1 MKVKIYFNE
10 GSPPETSSMGLWQ
23 AGSHVACRGV
33 LAAEAELLIARS
45 NDEVLAGWELEGEYP
60 TRNGAV
66 EVWVSKECK

>member
-23 AGSHVACRGV
+23 AGSHVACRGCF
-33 LAAEAELLIARS
+33 AAEAELLIARS
-45 NDEVLAGWELEGEYP
+45 KGEVPAGWKLEQEFPCFEGC
-60 TRNGAV
+60 V